1 RTYRARKGGK
11 DLGKV
16 KDHMTKAY
24 DFVDGNASLEEL
36 AEVLNKQNPAV
47 LVKNRSNEVQIITI
61 HDIIAAINPK
71 S

>member
-1 RTYRARKGGK
+1 S
-11 DLGKV
+11 
-16 KDHMTKAY
+16 KAY

-47 LVKNRSNEVQIITI
+47 LVRNRSNEVDIITI
-61 HDIIAAINPK
+61 HDIISAINPK